1 MVEKFITIRSFL
13 KSNVTQHTRNRN
25 LRYEVLSTGSR
36 KNHAISNFCDT
47 SSNIKSNEIL
57 PCKPLEFIGM
67 CVQNYFEIF
76 RLVVEYGPHIL
87 TRRTSLTPCK
97 SY

>member
-1 MVEKFITIRSFL
+1 MVKKLITIRSFF
-13 KSNVTQHTRNRN
+13 KSNVTKHKRNRN

-36 KNHAISNFCDT
+36 KNHVMSNFCDT

-57 PCKPLEFIGM
+57 ACTQLEFIEM

-76 RLVVEYGPHIL
+76 RLVDEYGPYIL
-87 TRRTSLTPCK
+87 TRCAILTPYK
-97 SY
+97 S